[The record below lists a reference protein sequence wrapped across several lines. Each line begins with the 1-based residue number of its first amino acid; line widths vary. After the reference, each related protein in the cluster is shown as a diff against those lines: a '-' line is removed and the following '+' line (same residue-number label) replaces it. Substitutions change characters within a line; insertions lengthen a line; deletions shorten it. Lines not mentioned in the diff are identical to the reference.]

1 MAIQNPYGD
10 TGITVIDAPKLSGVG
25 AGTATRRPMGVR
37 TPSEW
42 EERLKKLQE
51 EYAAKA
57 GEFTPEQIDSLAGRG
72 PTELQN
78 VLTQRQSALQGY
90 EAPELAAMRASMAGT
105 QQAAQ
110 QERERALQ
118 AALAQQGIRGGSA
131 AALQAQMAQ
140 RAAGEQAQ
148 QETQLMLAQE
158 QRQRE
163 ALGEYEQTA
172 ADAYTRAQTEEFM
185 PIAAKLAM
193 EQLAQAQYLAEMGKE
208 SEDLY
213 TTEMAEAQK
222 EAGGCCFIF
231 LEVGNGELDRIARRA
246 RDELMTDRNRR
257 GYYKLSE
264 VFVPLM
270 RKSGVFKALV
280 KWTMVKPMIAWG
292 KWYYGE
298 SKINRV
304 FEPVAMF
311 WFRMFDYLGQ
321 NHPFI
326 RENGEVV

>member
-1 MAIQNPYGD
+1 MPQLDEWDTSGQTSTGQRIPMQTLTPEEWQDKKEELQAEYG
-10 TGITVIDAPKLSGVG
+10 
-25 AGTATRRPMGVR
+25 
-37 TPSEW
+37 
-42 EERLKKLQE
+42 ER
-51 EYAAKA
+51 A
-57 GEFTPEQIDSLAGRG
+57 GEFTPAEIEQLAGRG
-72 PTELQN
+72 PSETQAILA
-78 VLTQRQSALQGY
+78 QRQSALKGF

-110 QERERALQ
+110 QQRERALQ
-118 AALAQQGIRGGSA
+118 AALAKQGIRGGSA
-131 AALQAQMAQ
+131 AALQAQMGQ
-140 RAAGEQAQ
+140 RAASEQAQ

-172 ADAYTRAQTEEFM
+172 MDQLTVAQQEEYNKT
-185 PIAAKLAM
+185 AAKLAM
-193 EQLAQAQYLAEMGKE
+193 EQLAQAELLAQQQKE
-208 SEDLY
+208 SQDLY
-213 TTEMAEAQK
+213 TTEMAAAQK
-222 EAGGCCFIF
+222 ESGGCCFIF
-231 LEVGNGELDRIARRA
+231 LEVGDGELDRIARRA
-246 RDELMTDRNRR
+246 RDEMMTDRNKR

-270 RKSGVFKALV
+270 RKSAMFKALI
-280 KWTMVKPMIAWG
+280 KWTMVNPMIAWG

-311 WFRMFDYLGQ
+311 WFRLFDYLGQ
-321 NHPFI
+321 NHPFK

>member
-1 MAIQNPYGD
+1 MA
-10 TGITVIDAPKLSGVG
+10 T
-25 AGTATRRPMGVR
+25 M
-37 TPSEW
+37 TPEEW
-42 EERLKKLQE
+42 QTKKEELQA
-51 EYAAKA
+51 EYAGRAE
-57 GEFTPEQIDSLAGRG
+57 EFTPEQVTELAGRG
-72 PTELQN
+72 PTETQAILA
-78 VLTQRQSALQGY
+78 QRQSALQGY

-118 AALAQQGIRGGSA
+118 AALAKQGIRGGSA
-131 AALQAQMAQ
+131 AALQAQMGQ
-140 RAAGEQAQ
+140 RAASEQAQ
-148 QETQLMLAQE
+148 QETQLMMAQE

-172 ADAYTRAQTEEFM
+172 MDQLAQAQMEEYNKT
-185 PIAAKLAM
+185 AAKLAM
-193 EQLAQAQYLAEMGKE
+193 EQLAQAELLAAQQKE
-208 SEDLY
+208 SMDLY
-213 TTEMAEAQK
+213 TTEMAAAQK
-222 EAGGCCFIF
+222 EANSCCFIF
-231 LEVGNGELDRIARRA
+231 LEVGDGELDRIARRA
-246 RDELMTDRNRR
+246 RAELMTDRNRR

-264 VFVPLM
+264 VLVPLM
-270 RKSGVFKALV
+270 RKSVMFKALI

-298 SKINRV
+298 SKLNRI

-321 NHPFI
+321 NHPFK